1 MIHSEKK
8 YLRRVRLTKIFP
20 GVLASAIALSA
31 ILPLVAAVPA
41 PRYLYRTELIQATP
55 GKLLELI
62 DLYKQKAAFDKQA
75 GDEPALWMRHSQ
87 GDRWDLLR
95 LIPMQSYGRYYS
107 PERIASRERAAAD
120 AANVAWLPRMS
131 NDVAWEED
139 IIVKGPPLEPLRDA
153 FAAGGLFHVEMF
165 ESLPDKRADLYH
177 EREMENA
184 YSAALGQPENFI
196 FIRDQGAAW
205 DIYSIGV
212 FRDIKH
218 FASSAD
224 ATPEAQ
230 AAAAKAAG
238 FTSPSDIGPYLRTLI
253 RLHRDTLAVAIK

>member
-1 MIHSEKK
+1 MTQSEFRSKRQK
-8 YLRRVRLTKIFP
+8 FFSILLPIT
-20 GVLASAIALSA
+20 LAVSLLS
-31 ILPLVAAVPA
+31 PVFAAA
-41 PRYLYRTELIQATP
+41 PSPHYLYRTELIQATP

-62 DLYKQKAAFDKQA
+62 SLYKQKAALDKQA

-95 LIPMQSYGRYYS
+95 LVPMQSYVRYYS
-107 PERIASRERAAAD
+107 SERVASRERATAD
-120 AANVAWLPRMS
+120 AANIAWLSKMRE
-131 NDVAWEED
+131 DIAWEED
-139 IIVKGPPLEPLRDA
+139 IIVNGPPLEPLREA
-153 FAAGGLFHVEMF
+153 FATGGLFHVEMF

-196 FIRDQGAAW
+196 FVRDQGAAW
-205 DIYSIGV
+205 DLYSIGV

-218 FASSAD
+218 FAASSD
-224 ATPEAQ
+224 VTPEAQ

-238 FTSPSDIGPYLRTLI
+238 FTSPGDIGPYLRTLI
-253 RLHRDTLAVAIK
+253 QLHRDTLAVAIK

>member
-1 MIHSEKK
+1 MILSSKK
-8 YLRRVRLTKIFP
+8 PMRGIRILKFFP
-20 GVLASAIALSA
+20 LLLMTAFALLAL
-31 ILPLVAAVPA
+31 LPMFAAA
-41 PRYLYRTELIQATP
+41 PPPTYLYRTELVQATP

-62 DLYKQKAAFDKQA
+62 DLYKKALYPNWFA
-75 GDEPALWMRHSQ
+75 GDEPPLMIRHSQ

-95 LIPMQSYGRYYS
+95 LVPMKSYVDYYKA
-107 PERIASRERAAAD
+107 ERVAAREREGMAEW
-120 AANVAWLPRMS
+120 VAKVR
-131 NDVAWEED
+131 DDIAWEED
-139 IIVKGPPLEPLRDA
+139 ILVYGPPVDMLRKS

-165 ESLPDKRADLYH
+165 ESLPGKHHALYH

-184 YSAALGQPENFI
+184 YSAALGQPENFV
-196 FIRDQGAAW
+196 FVRDQGAAW
-205 DIYSIGV
+205 DLFSIGV

-238 FTSPSDIGPYLRTLI
+238 FSSPSDIGPYLRTLI
-253 RLHRDTLAVAIK
+253 QLHRDTLAVAIK